1 MDRVDRFR
9 GCILGLAVGDALGH
23 PTEFISSV
31 EGIKRRFGPEGIK
44 DFAGQGGHPPG
55 TFTDDTQMTIGVLR
69 ALVRRGHGPLDE
81 LMRCMGEEF
90 VAWSHH
96 RENNRA
102 PGGTCLTGCRNFEV
116 KRDWKSSGV
125 KQSKGCGAAM
135 RAAPVGLFCQDDEAL
150 VRLAA
155 AQSVLTHSH
164 PTGIASSVAAAAAV
178 AHVVRHQSLD
188 GLFDFVVSCVEKCD
202 EKLFV
207 EFGATPALSA
217 SVGNREQLALL
228 ERMKAALGEETDDV
242 CRLLGGAWVGEEAVA
257 TALWCVLKT
266 GGDFEASVR
275 RGANSSGDSDSI
287 ATIAGSICGALKGVE
302 AIDARFLSQL
312 EKAAQLDVLAR
323 YLWWVAQTGTDVASL
338 PGPLDFYGAEGASPR
353 GGEGEIEHDDS
364 ELEDDSDL
372 GGDLEGDEGAAPGAP
387 DSPPEGEA
395 PKPVGAVQLS
405 MF

>member
-1 MDRVDRFR
+1 MERVDRFR

-23 PTEFISSV
+23 PTEFIASL
-31 EGIKRRFGPEGIK
+31 EGIKRRYGPEGIK
-44 DFAGQGGHPPG
+44 DFAGVGGHPPG

-69 ALVRRGHGPLDE
+69 ALVRKGHAPLDE
-81 LMRCMGEEF
+81 LMRVMGEEL

-102 PGGTCLTGCRNFEV
+102 PGGTCLTGCQNFELT
-116 KRDWKSSGV
+116 RDWRRSGV

-135 RAAPVGLFCQDDEAL
+135 RAAPVGLFCDDDEQL

-178 AHVVRHQSLD
+178 AHVARRHSLD
-188 GLFDFVVSCVEKCD
+188 GLLDFVISCVERCD

-207 EFGATPALSA
+207 ELGASPALA
-217 SVGNREQLALL
+217 AKVGNREQLAML
-228 ERMKAALGEETDDV
+228 EKTKAVLGEEAEDV
-242 CRLLGGAWVGEEAVA
+242 CKLLGGAWVGEEAVA
-257 TALWCVLKT
+257 TALWCVLKAN
-266 GGDFEASVR
+266 GDFEGAVR

-287 ATIAGSICGALKGVE
+287 ATIAGSIAGALMGAR
-302 AIDARFLSQL
+302 AIDSRFLSQL
-312 EKAAQLDVLAR
+312 EKAPQLDVLSR
-323 YLWWVAQTGTDVASL
+323 YLWWVKQTGADVGSL
-338 PGPLDFYGAEGASPR
+338 PVPLDFYGAEGSTPR
-353 GGEGEIEHDDS
+353 ATEEEPEKEYS

-372 GGDLEGDEGAAPGAP
+372 GGDLEGDEGESPET
-387 DSPPEGEA
+387 PPEKDAAQAEA
-395 PKPVGAVQLS
+395 RGAVQLK